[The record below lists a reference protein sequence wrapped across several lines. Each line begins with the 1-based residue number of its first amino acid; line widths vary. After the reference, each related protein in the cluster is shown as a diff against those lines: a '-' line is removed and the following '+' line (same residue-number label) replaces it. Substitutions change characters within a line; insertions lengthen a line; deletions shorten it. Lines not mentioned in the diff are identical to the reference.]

1 MHPTN
6 RHPRH
11 HRLRAR
17 WHALLA
23 APEAGEA
30 TISSVILWP
39 VMLLLVWLVI
49 QGALL
54 FFGRTLALSAAEQ
67 GAQAARLRPV
77 STARAQTAAQ
87 DFLTAAG
94 TGLVFNPQVKAT
106 TDTTS
111 IRVEVT
117 ATAVSLIPGLPLRI
131 HQESVQPLEQL
142 RR

>member
-1 MHPTN
+1 
-6 RHPRH
+6 
-11 HRLRAR
+11 
-17 WHALLA
+17 
-23 APEAGEA
+23 
-30 TISSVILWP
+30 
-39 VMLLLVWLVI
+39 MLMLVWLVI

-94 TGLVFNPQVKAT
+94 TGLVVNPQITAT

-111 IRVEVT
+111 VRVEV
-117 ATAVSLIPGLPLRI
+117 TAVSLIPGLPLRI

-142 RR
+142 NRR